1 MSSGDTPTVDGTASH
16 LDVRQ
21 IDVSQKKRWP
31 VWRVLGWLCLSLLI
45 IIVIAAAYI
54 WQNRYS
60 YIEQA
65 VEDVLAQRGLDADIS
80 IKSINRSQTRL
91 SDIDIKAD
99 GQPVFS
105 ADKLQL
111 EYDWR
116 EGLKG
121 RMNRIVVTGAD
132 VALKVDE
139 KGRIINSWMPEPD
152 PNSELVLPPNG
163 IQLTDTALT
172 LDSPYGIVKAR
183 GDVTFSD
190 LSKFRADINVTP
202 SNFSFGKLEVKG
214 GGKIFADISP
224 EKNAVTALLDF
235 TDMVHP
241 LGGLSYASVNA
252 DVTFDVVDGR
262 SEVVGPVKLSFAKL
276 VSDRLSAE
284 NGTLDWDGGFA
295 VRPDSAV
302 IREAD
307 GRWSAEMKRLTYSDA
322 AGRTKFAKALT
333 LNAPMKAA
341 PVTTHFADSLTTRV
355 TALLSETDVSGA
367 GQFFRLD
374 DKVEVSLSEPFELR
388 AQKSN
393 LTLFPTEGRLFYDYN
408 RVDETLEVAGT
419 AKLSG
424 AQSLILNRLRLSARS
439 PEGLSISDVNAF
451 STEAVTRD
459 IWTARSD
466 EGPVRLAPISAQ
478 LAYKNTAAQ
487 RDLNVDFQTF
497 DYDGPLPGGY
507 VEGLKTAG
515 NLLLDLRGGALATRF
530 VPEDGRRISLSK
542 FKTPTGWTAQET
554 AFDIASAAPFFTR
567 AANSEESKL
576 SAQLSNITTALVEEE
591 TGRRLDMTVVG
602 VDAQS
607 VISPER
613 QDWILT
619 AREADVKTDDFGGKG
634 TIVGA
639 PDAIIKA
646 VLTPYAPAQIEVTAQ
661 AARVRTDQ
669 ISTQKM
675 PIALTGTPT
684 EFQLDFGGENYA
696 SAGRVNF
703 IGQAVP
709 ELPLRGALDF
719 TNGLIEGRAY
729 TILPDTKDADI
740 EIDFRLKD
748 GSGTATVDI
757 PDLTFMPGGLQPQN
771 LVSAL
776 QGKIANVEGTIS
788 AQIELGFEPN
798 QPVQSF
804 GRATL
809 NDLDFGTLPGPFKGV
824 STQVEFSSIFPL
836 VSSGVQRLTVDSF
849 NPGVDLID
857 GVIEYEFISGGVEI
871 LSAKWPLANGFISL
885 DPTVWTF
892 DAPEN
897 RVVLRIDGVSAGAFI
912 GEAGGGSLTVTGD
925 VVGTIPV
932 VIAGVDVRID
942 EGRLGVKDGGVIQ
955 YRSKELTSVVDLIPE
970 KYVTLQDYQQFKEF
984 RDSEDPSENAGKDLA
999 FTALRNFE
1007 YKSLAVK
1014 LDGPLD
1020 GEIEV
1025 NLRFIGRNPK
1035 ILAGTEFDFNVTI
1048 IGELVNLVR
1057 GLSQLS
1063 PESSLDRVLDYLD
1076 LEDKPS
1082 EETIVP

>member
-1 MSSGDTPTVDGTASH
+1 MSSDDANTVNSTAV
-16 LDVRQ
+16 DKTA
-21 IDVSQKKRWP
+21 DVSASRPKKRWTF
-31 VWRVLGWLCLSLLI
+31 WRVLGWLIASLLVI
-45 IIVIAAAYI
+45 ILIASAYV

-60 YIEQA
+60 YLEQA
-65 VEDVLAQRGLDADIS
+65 VEDVLAQRGLEADIS
-80 IKSINRSQTRL
+80 IRSIDKGKANLTE
-91 SDIDIKAD
+91 IDINA
-99 GQPVFS
+99 GGARVFS

-111 EYDWR
+111 EYEWR
-116 EGLKG
+116 EAIKG
-121 RMNRIVVTGAD
+121 RMKRIEITGAD
-132 VALKVDE
+132 IALKVDE
-139 KGRIINSWMPEPD
+139 KGRIIDGWMPEPD

-163 IQLTDTALT
+163 IKLTDAVLT
-172 LDSPYGIVKAR
+172 LDSPYGLVKAR
-183 GDVTFSD
+183 GDVIFSD
-190 LSKFRADINVTP
+190 FEEFRADIEVTP
-202 SNFSFGKLEVKG
+202 SQFSFGALEVKG
-214 GGKIFADISP
+214 GGKILAEISP
-224 EKNAVTALLDF
+224 QRNDIKAALDF

-241 LGGLSYASVNA
+241 LGGLSYASVSA
-252 DVTFDVVDGR
+252 DVTFDVVDGQSQVIGPIKLNFAELM
-262 SEVVGPVKLSFAKL
+262 SE
-276 VSDRLSAE
+276 RLSAE
-284 NGTLDWDGGFA
+284 NGTLNWDGGFS
-295 VRPDSAV
+295 VRPNSAV
-302 IREAD
+302 IRQAD
-307 GRWSAEMKRLTYSDA
+307 GRWSGGIKRMTYSDA
-322 AGRTKFAKALT
+322 DGRDTLAQALT
-333 LNAPMKAA
+333 LNGPMAAA
-341 PVTTHFADSLTTRV
+341 PVTTHFADGLTASV
-355 TALLSETDVSGA
+355 KALLSQADVKGA
-367 GQFFRLD
+367 GEFYRLD
-374 DKVEVSLSEPFELR
+374 EKVEVSLSEPLVLNSR
-388 AQKSN
+388 TSN
-393 LTLFPTEGRLFYDYN
+393 VILTPSVDGLFYDYN
-408 RVDETLEVAGT
+408 RDSEALNVMAT

-424 AQSLILNRLRLSARS
+424 ARAVTLKDLRLKARS
-439 PEGLSISDVNAF
+439 PNGVSISDVESF
-451 STEAVTRD
+451 STEAVTRGV
-459 IWTARSD
+459 WTANS
-466 EGPVRLAPISAQ
+466 ETGPVRLAPM
-478 LAYKNTAAQ
+478 TAKLRYINVGER
-487 RDLNVDFQTF
+487 RDLNVGFDAF

-507 VEGLKTAG
+507 VQGFNTGG
-515 NLLLDLRGGALATRF
+515 NLALDLRDGALATRF
-530 VPEDGRRISLSK
+530 VPSDGRKISLSK
-542 FKTPTGWTAQET
+542 FETTTGWTAQET
-554 AFDIASAAPFFTR
+554 AFDIASDAPFFTR
-567 AANSEESKL
+567 APNTADAKL
-576 SAQLSNITTALVEEE
+576 SVKLSNLTTALVESE
-591 TGRRLDMTVVG
+591 TGRRLDMTVADVNAVG
-602 VDAQS
+602 D
-607 VISPER
+607 ITLER
-613 QDWILT
+613 QDWTFT
-619 AREADVKTDDFGGKG
+619 AREADVKTDDFGGAG
-634 TIVGA
+634 TVVGA
-639 PDAIIKA
+639 PEAVIKA
-646 VLTPYAPAQIEVTAQ
+646 VLTPNADTQIDVTAE

-684 EFQLDFGGENYA
+684 DFHLDFGGDSYA

-703 IGQAVP
+703 IGQALP
-709 ELPLRGALDF
+709 ELPLRGALDYID
-719 TNGLIEGRAY
+719 GLIEGTAY

-776 QGKIANVEGTIS
+776 QGKIANVEGTVS

-824 STQVEFSSIFPL
+824 STQIEFSSIFPL

-857 GVIEYEFISGGVEI
+857 GVIEYELISGGVEI